1 MKKIYYF
8 SKSKLQFVEINN
20 FYKKFVFLVVS
31 LSVIIGFILT
41 GSAYLINKIINPDY
55 DVAAL
60 RAKNSELENRLKTL
74 LEQYADLNNKIDMIS
89 KKDNELRLAVNLEPI
104 SDEEREVGIGGGQL
118 KNIFP
123 TGNEELDKVISS
135 LSNYTNIVSA
145 KVNFELNNFNSISE
159 QLKRNEK
166 LYAAIPAIQPMEGR
180 IGDRFGIR
188 LHPILKVKKMHNG
201 LDIIAN
207 IGTKVYAP
215 GNGKVVRV
223 GYQSGYGRVLEIDH
237 GFGYTTRYAHLSK
250 ILVKKGQKV
259 KRGDVIALSGNSGRL
274 TTGPHLHYEVRHN
287 GVALNPKNFMFDD
300 IKIFDILATKNSSG
314 GRLR

>member
-20 FYKKFVFLVVS
+20 FYKKFVFLVGT
-31 LSVIIGFILT
+31 LSVIIAFILFGT
-41 GSAYLINKIINPDY
+41 YYIINGLLNPEN
-55 DVAAL
+55 DVVSL
-60 RAKNSELENRLKTL
+60 RVKNRELESKLKSL
-74 LEQYADLNNKIDMIS
+74 LEQYAELNDKIDRIS
-89 KKDNELRLAVNLEPI
+89 KTDNDLRLAVNLEPI
-104 SDEEREVGIGGGQL
+104 TDEEREVGIGGG
-118 KNIFP
+118 KDFDIVP
-123 TGNEELDKVISS
+123 TASDEVNEVITG
-135 LSNYTNIVSA
+135 LSHYANVISA
-145 KVNFELNNFNSISE
+145 KVNFELNNYKTISG
-159 QLKRNEK
+159 QLEKNKK

-188 LHPILKVKKMHNG
+188 MHPILKVRKMHNG

-207 IGTKVYAP
+207 VGTKVYAP

-237 GFGYTTRYAHLSK
+237 GFGYLTRYAHLSK
-250 ILVKKGQKV
+250 ILVKKGQRV

-287 GVALNPKNFMFDD
+287 GIALNPKNFMFDN
-300 IKIFDILATKNSSG
+300 IKIFDIVANKNTTG
-314 GRLR
+314 DN